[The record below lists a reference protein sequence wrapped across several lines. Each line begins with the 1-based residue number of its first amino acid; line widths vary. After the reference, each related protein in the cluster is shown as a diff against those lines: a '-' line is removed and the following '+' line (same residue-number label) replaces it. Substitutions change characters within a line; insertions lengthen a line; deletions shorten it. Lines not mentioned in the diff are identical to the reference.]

1 VVKLGRILDT
11 YIDLDA
17 SPQRVWEELV
27 DFPAWKEWNPFIPSI
42 SGKLEIGARLQMT
55 VAPPGMKPMEF
66 KPTVFAVE
74 PGESMLWGG
83 SFLRFAFRG
92 DHAISLE
99 ALPGGGT
106 RVRQRERFRG
116 PMALFMG
123 RMFGPTEQ
131 GYHQMNQA
139 LKDRVEGHAGS

>member
-1 VVKLGRILDT
+1 MGRILDT
-11 YIDLDA
+11 EIDLDA
-17 SPQRVWEELV
+17 PPQRVWEELV
-27 DFPAWKEWNPFIPSI
+27 DFPAWKEWNPFIPAMT
-42 SGKLEIGARLQMT
+42 GKPEVGARLQMT
-55 VAPPGMKPMEF
+55 VSPPGLKPMEF
-66 KPTVFAVE
+66 RPTVFAVE
-74 PGESMLWGG
+74 PGQAITWGG

-92 DHAISLE
+92 DHSISLE
-99 ALPGGGT
+99 PLANGGT

-139 LKDRVEGHAGS
+139 LKERVEGHSAS

>member
-1 VVKLGRILDT
+1 MGRVLDT
-11 YIDLDA
+11 YIDVDA
-17 SPQRVWEELV
+17 PSQRVWEELV

-42 SGKLEIGARLQMT
+42 SGKVEIGAHLQMT
-55 VAPPGMKPMEF
+55 VSPPGMKPMEF
-66 KPTVFAVE
+66 EPTVFSLE
-74 PGESMLWGG
+74 PGRAITWGG
-83 SFLRFAFRG
+83 SFLRFAYRG

-99 ALPGGGT
+99 SLPGGGT

-131 GYHQMNQA
+131 GYHQMNRA
-139 LKDRVEGHAGS
+139 LKDRVEGQAAS

>member
-1 VVKLGRILDT
+1 MGRILDT

-17 SPQRVWEELV
+17 PPQRVWEVLV
-27 DFPAWKEWNPFIPSI
+27 DFPAWKEWNPFIPSMT
-42 SGKLEIGARLQMT
+42 GKLEVGARLQMT
-55 VAPPGMKPMEF
+55 VSPPGMKSMEF
-66 KPTVFAVE
+66 EPTVFE
-74 PGESMLWGG
+74 LRPGEEIIWGG

-99 ALPGGGT
+99 PLPSGGT

-139 LKDRVEGHAGS
+139 FKARVEGSSTS